1 MVKTPPEQELLS
13 PLYEEFL
20 QTRPPGDLHIYIYVP
35 TSHLFV
41 IRTSISQREITEY
54 IHSANTPC
62 SSPSHWEETL
72 ESF

>member
-13 PLYEEFL
+13 PLYEDFL

-41 IRTSISQREITEY
+41 IRTSIS
-54 IHSANTPC
+54 
-62 SSPSHWEETL
+62 
-72 ESF
+72 